1 MDLTADVLI
10 CGAGIAGVSTAYH
23 LAQKHGVRDIL
34 LVDHNSPLSLTSDQ
48 STECYRNWWPGPDG
62 SMVALMNRSLDII
75 DGLAIK
81 SNNIFNLNRRGYLYS
96 TADPSKVAD
105 LINESHII
113 SQLGAGPLRIHTGG
127 SKDFFYQPAQ
137 PNGYRDQPTGADL
150 LTETDL
156 IHKHFPYLTE
166 DVAAVL
172 HVRRA
177 GWLSAQQLG
186 MYLLESA
193 KSNGVKFLQN
203 RVTDIDIEHGR
214 ITAVRLEDGTRIR
227 TKVFINAAG
236 PNIRDVAQMVGIDLP
251 VYSDLH
257 LKVAFKDHLNVL
269 DRDAPMLIWNDSQY
283 LPWKS
288 DERELLIE
296 DSDFQWML
304 GEMPPGVHTRPE
316 GGSDSQIILMLWEYC
331 SESVEPAFPI
341 PIDSQYPEIVLRGLV
356 KMLPGLRSYIGKAP
370 KPVIDG
376 GYYTKTRENRPL
388 IGKLPVE
395 GVYVLGAL
403 SGFGIMASPAAGELL
418 AAHVTGSPLPSY
430 APSFS
435 IDRYDD
441 PQYQRL
447 LDNWDA
453 GGQL

>member
-1 MDLTADVLI
+1 MDLTVDVLI
-10 CGAGIAGVSTAYH
+10 CGAGIAGVSAAYH

-34 LVDHNSPLSLTSDQ
+34 LVDQNSPLSLTSDH
-48 STECYRNWWPGPDG
+48 STECYRNWWPGPGG

-75 DGLAIK
+75 ERLAIE
-81 SNNIFNLNRRGYLYS
+81 SNNVFNLNRRGYLYS

-105 LINESHII
+105 LINESHTI
-113 SQLGAGPLRIHTGG
+113 SQIGAGPLRIHKGG
-127 SKDFFYQPAQ
+127 SIDHFYQPAQ
-137 PNGYRDQPTGADL
+137 PHAYWDQSTGADL
-150 LTETDL
+150 ITETDL

-166 DVAAVL
+166 DVVAVL

-193 KSNGVKFLQN
+193 KSHGVKFLQN
-203 RVTDIDIEHGR
+203 RVTDIDTKHGC
-214 ITAVRLEDGTRIR
+214 IASVRLEDGTRIR
-227 TKVFINAAG
+227 TKAFINAAG
-236 PNIRDVAQMVGIDLP
+236 PNIREVAQMVGIDLP
-251 VYSDLH
+251 VYSELH

-269 DRDAPMLIWNDSQY
+269 DRDAPMLIWNDAQY
-283 LPWKS
+283 LPWNS
-288 DERELLIE
+288 DERGLLIE
-296 DSDFQWML
+296 DVDFQWML

-316 GGSDSQIILMLWEYC
+316 GGADSQIILMLWEYC

-356 KMLPGLRSYIGKAP
+356 KMLPGLQSYIGKAP

-388 IGKLPVE
+388 IGKLPIE

-418 AAHVTGSPLPSY
+418 AAQVTGSPLPPY

-447 LDNWDA
+447 LESWDA